1 MMFFFFIGSK
11 VATRLLLPKPS
22 AGNITV
28 TNLIRYPIVNMIT
41 MMTKTMIDVLNTL

>member
-1 MMFFFFIGSK
+1 MMFLVFIGSK

-41 MMTKTMIDVLNTL
+41 MMTKTMIDMVNTL